1 VLRGRLVECARVD
14 ELLAAAREGR
24 SGALVMRGEPGIGKT
39 ALLDF
44 AAAGAAGSRILR
56 AAGVW
61 SELEL
66 AYAALH
72 QLCMPLLDGI
82 ERLPAPQRDALGVA
96 LGLSGGST
104 PDRFLVGL
112 AVLTLL
118 SDAAETE
125 PLVVLVDD
133 AHWLDRSSARVLAFV
148 ARRLQAES
156 VAMLFAARDEGAV
169 DELAGLPDLLLG
181 ALSNADAR
189 ELLDSAGIGPLDER
203 VRDRIRGGRWQPVG
217 PARAASCALAGGF
230 RGRFRHLR
238 RDSTCGPDRGEFR
251 GQVAQLPEETQRLL
265 LVGAAQPLGDPV
277 LLWRAASALGIPVE
291 AAAPA
296 EEADLITVGGRVT
309 FRHPLLRSALYGAAS
324 PEQRRASCARR
335 GHRPRTRS

>member
-1 VLRGRLVECARVD
+1 
-14 ELLAAAREGR
+14 
-24 SGALVMRGEPGIGKT
+24 MP
-39 ALLDF
+39 
-44 AAAGAAGSRILR
+44 
-56 AAGVW
+56 

-118 SDAAETE
+118 SDAAETN

-156 VAMLFAARDEGAV
+156 VAILFAARDEGAV
-169 DELAGLPDLLLG
+169 DELAGLPDLRLG
-181 ALSNADAR
+181 ALSNADAG

-203 VRDRIRGGRWQPVG
+203 VRDRIIAEADGNPLALLELPRGL
-217 PARAASCALAGGF
+217 S
-230 RGRFRHLR
+230 
-238 RDSTCGPDRGEFR
+238 
-251 GQVAQLPEETQRLL
+251 
-265 LVGAAQPLGDPV
+265 
-277 LLWRAASALGIPVE
+277 
-291 AAAPA
+291 PA
-296 EEADLITVGGRVT
+296 ELRTSGGSPTLPLPPPREIRYDPEPQPWIVISPIVRAWMRVRGTT
-309 FRHPLLRSALYGAAS
+309 FSWHRTSTSSGSSSSASVCGMK
-324 PEQRRASCARR
+324 P
-335 GHRPRTRS
+335 

>member
-1 VLRGRLVECARVD
+1 VCCLVRWRCRTPHCAYPHSVVWSAHSPPPVLRGRLVECARVD

-72 QLCMPLLDGI
+72 RLCMPLLDGI

-169 DELAGLPDLLLG
+169 DELA
-181 ALSNADAR
+181 
-189 ELLDSAGIGPLDER
+189 
-203 VRDRIRGGRWQPVG
+203 
-217 PARAASCALAGGF
+217 
-230 RGRFRHLR
+230 
-238 RDSTCGPDRGEFR
+238 
-251 GQVAQLPEETQRLL
+251 
-265 LVGAAQPLGDPV
+265 
-277 LLWRAASALGIPVE
+277 
-291 AAAPA
+291 
-296 EEADLITVGGRVT
+296 
-309 FRHPLLRSALYGAAS
+309 
-324 PEQRRASCARR
+324 RAS
-335 GHRPRTRS
+335 GPTPGRTLQR